1 MRPRAKNH
9 IPVIFTRVHS
19 RLPSKADEKFI
30 YYSNMPITFQIAQI
44 MFPLIVIVS
53 VGFLV
58 GIRQKP
64 QLDVINNINLNIF
77 IPALVFSSLLEQNFE
92 FKSYFVLGLC
102 GLILVLVTALIALPI
117 AGLIKTQYRTI
128 APTMMFHNAGNVG
141 LPLMT
146 LAFGA
151 EGLAAALI
159 LFIVCN
165 ILHFGLGSYML
176 DDKPRWLRSITSPS
190 IIAAILALSLQFLHL
205 QPAEFVTLPIKMLGN
220 IAVPLML
227 FSLGIQLSN
236 TNYQYWKLGITIGL
250 LTPIAG
256 VLIAL
261 IITMFAPLNNIQT
274 ASLILF
280 GALPPAVMNVLFAQ
294 NYSQEPTK
302 VSAIVLIGNLFA
314 IFTLPLAL
322 LYVLPKYS

>member
-1 MRPRAKNH
+1 
-9 IPVIFTRVHS
+9 
-19 RLPSKADEKFI
+19 
-30 YYSNMPITFQIAQI
+30 MPIAIQISQI
-44 MFPLIVIVS
+44 MFPLIVIIS

-58 GIRQKP
+58 GIRHKP
-64 QLDVINNINLNIF
+64 ELDAINNINLNIF
-77 IPALVFSSLLEQNFE
+77 IPALVFSSLLEQSFE
-92 FKSYFVLGLC
+92 IKTYFVLGLS
-102 GLILVLVTALIALPI
+102 GLILVLATAAIALPI

-146 LAFGA
+146 LAFGS

-176 DDKPRWLRSITSPS
+176 DDKPKWLRSVTSPS
-190 IIAAILALSLQFLHL
+190 IIAAVLALSLQFLHL
-205 QPAEFVTLPIKMLGN
+205 QPSAYVILPIKMLGN

-227 FSLGIQLSN
+227 FSLGVQLSN
-236 TNYQYWKLGITIGL
+236 TSYQYWKLGIGVGL
-250 LTPIAG
+250 LTPIIG
-256 VLIAL
+256 VLIAQM
-261 IITMFAPLNNIQT
+261 ITMFAPLNNIQT

-294 NYSQEPTK
+294 RYSQEPTK

-322 LYVLPKYS
+322 LYVLPKYT

>member
-1 MRPRAKNH
+1 
-9 IPVIFTRVHS
+9 
-19 RLPSKADEKFI
+19 
-30 YYSNMPITFQIAQI
+30 MPIAIQISQI
-44 MFPLIVIVS
+44 MFPLIVIIS

-58 GIRQKP
+58 GIRHKP
-64 QLDVINNINLNIF
+64 ELDAINNINLNIF
-77 IPALVFSSLLEQNFE
+77 IPALVFSSLLEQSFE
-92 FKSYFVLGLC
+92 IKTYFVLGLS
-102 GLILVLVTALIALPI
+102 GLILVLATAAIALPI

-146 LAFGA
+146 LAFGS

-176 DDKPRWLRSITSPS
+176 DDKPKWLRSVTSPS
-190 IIAAILALSLQFLHL
+190 IIAAVLALSLQFLHL
-205 QPAEFVTLPIKMLGN
+205 QPSAYVILPIKMLGN

-227 FSLGIQLSN
+227 FSLGVQLSN
-236 TNYQYWKLGITIGL
+236 TSYQYWKLGIGVGL
-250 LTPIAG
+250 LTPIIG
-256 VLIAL
+256 VLIAQM
-261 IITMFAPLNNIQT
+261 ITMFAPLNNIQT

-294 NYSQEPTK
+294 RYSQEPTK
-302 VSAIVLIGNLFA
+302 VSAIVLMGNLFA

-322 LYVLPKYS
+322 LYVLPKYT